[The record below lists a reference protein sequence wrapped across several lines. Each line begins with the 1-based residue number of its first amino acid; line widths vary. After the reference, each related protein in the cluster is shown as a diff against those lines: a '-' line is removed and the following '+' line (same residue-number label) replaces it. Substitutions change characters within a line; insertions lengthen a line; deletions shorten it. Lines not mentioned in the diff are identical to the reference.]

1 MTPYGPPS
9 PNAYCIPV
17 PNECVGLII
26 GKGGEMIRA
35 LQLKSNAKISVAKAM
50 IPETT
55 QRNVFVEGPYDTYL
69 VAKKLI
75 DSIIEEHFKL
85 QKTFK
90 THLIESD
97 GSK

>member
-1 MTPYGPPS
+1 MLTPYGPPN

-35 LQLKSNAKISVAKAM
+35 LQLKSSAKISVAKAM
-50 IPETT
+50 IPDTN
-55 QRNVFVEGPYDTYL
+55 QRNVFVEGSFETYL

-75 DSIIEEHFKL
+75 DSIIEEHLKL
-85 QKTFK
+85 
-90 THLIESD
+90 
-97 GSK
+97 

>member
-35 LQLKSNAKISVAKAM
+35 LQIKSNAKISVAKAM
-50 IPETT
+50 IPDTT
-55 QRNVFVEGPYDTYL
+55 LRNVFVEGSLEIYM

-75 DSIIEEHFKL
+75 DSIIDEH
-85 QKTFK
+85 
-90 THLIESD
+90 
-97 GSK
+97 